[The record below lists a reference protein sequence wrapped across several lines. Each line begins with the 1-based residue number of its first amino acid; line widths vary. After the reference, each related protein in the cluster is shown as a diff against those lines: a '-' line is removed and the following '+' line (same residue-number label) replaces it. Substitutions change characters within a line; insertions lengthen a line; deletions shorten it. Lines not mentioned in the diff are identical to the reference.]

1 MIRVFLFIA
10 FSIILYSC
18 SPINK
23 QHGYLMDDV
32 LISIDKVDSF
42 EYGKTTKNDIFNIM
56 GSPSVQIDDINN
68 VWIYILSFKEEHVFE
83 EDKLTFQTIFRFEF
97 DNNSYLADKFIAT
110 QENFR
115 QITFT
120 EDKTKIRRD
129 AYGITDQLYEAFTR
143 GQ

>member
-1 MIRVFLFIA
+1 
-10 FSIILYSC
+10 
-18 SPINK
+18 
-23 QHGYLMDDV
+23 MDDV

-110 QENFR
+110 QENFK